1 MEGKEYL
8 SAYVDNLGKGGG
20 ESKVSR
26 DFFQGIDSGGTDFW
40 GRDVGYDPLYGLEP
54 GGVSTQGR
62 STDHWEAAPAVIVRG
77 LGVSTTGYSNTGEG
91 V

>member
-40 GRDVGYDPLYGLEP
+40 GRDVGDDPPHGPVP
-54 GGVSTQGR
+54 GGVSTQGS
-62 STDHWEAAPAVIVRG
+62 STDHWEAAPAVIVQG
-77 LGVSTTGYSNTGEG
+77 LGVSTTLDGDAGSG

>member
-1 MEGKEYL
+1 ML
-8 SAYVDNLGKGGG
+8 IILGREVANPRFPGI
-20 ESKVSR
+20 
-26 DFFQGIDSGGTDFW
+26 FFQGIDSGGTDFW